1 MNFNFFSNIESLP
14 LLLALYISL
23 AAIVVTASIYLS
35 KYVDALDKKT
45 NLSGAFIG
53 GGILAAV
60 TSLPELFTSVTAV
73 IILSQAELVQ
83 GNVYGSNIFNF
94 TIIGICVLISLKNFK
109 EAKISKAHN
118 KTLIFTII
126 MFILSLIGIYIP
138 QNYAVPIIITKVN
151 IISILLITLYIINI
165 KTAKN
170 DDISS
175 NDKKSAVN
183 LTVKEIITRFILFSV
198 ILVIISIL
206 LTQATDSLSERLSL
220 GKTVAGA
227 VFLGIATSLPELTS
241 SINLVRL
248 KNFNASIGNITGSN
262 LFNFTVLSLGDILY
276 RNGSIY
282 NTYESETGFAE
293 ITKANTGSI
302 MLILFAIASSIL
314 SLMILKFR
322 ENSPASIILAFA
334 IIASYILG
342 IAFSM

>member
-53 GGILAAV
+53 GVILAAV

-183 LTVKEIITRFILFSV
+183 LTV
-198 ILVIISIL
+198 SIL

>member
-1 MNFNFFSNIESLP
+1 MNFNFFSNIDNLP
-14 LLLALYISL
+14 LLLTLYISL

-53 GGILAAV
+53 GVILAAV

-73 IILSQAELVQ
+73 VILSQAELVQ

-94 TIIGICVLISLKNFK
+94 TIIGICVLISLKNFRD
-109 EAKISKAHN
+109 AKISEAHN

-138 QNYAVPIIITKVN
+138 QNYAIPIIITKVN

-165 KTAKN
+165 KTVKN

-175 NDKKSAVN
+175 NDKKDTVN
-183 LTVKEIITRFILFSV
+183 LTIKEIVTRFILFSV
-198 ILVIISIL
+198 ILIIISIL
-206 LTQATDSLSERLSL
+206 LTQATDSLSEKLSL

-262 LFNFTVLSLGDILY
+262 LFNFTVLCLGDLLY

-282 NTYESETGFAE
+282 NVYESETGFTE

-302 MLILFAIASSIL
+302 MLIIFAIVSSIL

-322 ENSPASIILAFA
+322 KNTPVSIILAFA
-334 IIASYILG
+334 IIASYIFG
-342 IAFSM
+342 IALSM